1 MIKFFRK
8 IRYDLLNKSK
18 TGKYLKY
25 AVGEIILVVVGILIA
40 LQINNWNELQKDK
53 TLRKTYIER
62 LLGDLQADTLIY
74 SFDIEDTKVKVKDSK
89 YVRKIVDGTIPL
101 KDTSSFVIRLQ
112 AIGRLL
118 RPVLNDNT
126 FDELKSSSNLKLF
139 EDLELVDAIRNY
151 YNQIPTWWFN
161 SYYNQLVEGYLPI
174 VVDAIPLFIH
184 EEILYPKIDSLT
196 PSNSL
201 NRASLKID
209 PLSMQI
215 ILNGIRNNKEFDFH
229 LKRISRSHIV
239 QQKMLED
246 CKENATRLME
256 TIGKLN

>member
-184 EEILYPKIDSLT
+184 EEILNPEIDLSL
-196 PSNSL
+196 
-201 NRASLKID
+201 I
-209 PLSMQI
+209 
-215 ILNGIRNNKEFDFH
+215 
-229 LKRISRSHIV
+229 HI
-239 QQKMLED
+239 
-246 CKENATRLME
+246 
-256 TIGKLN
+256 